1 MKRRRT
7 LLFRR
12 IVIAAL
18 AGLAVLGPAAADD
31 DDKKYD
37 QELARKALLEGR
49 IRPLAEITE
58 KVKPKLPGE
67 IVGVELEVEDDGR
80 IIYEFDVIEPGGK
93 LKEVD
98 VDAATAEILKIE
110 DDD

>member
-1 MKRRRT
+1 MMLRPMLRRT
-7 LLFRR
+7 L
-12 IVIAAL
+12 IAVF
-18 AGLAVLGPAAADD
+18 AGLVAFAPAAADD
-31 DDKKYD
+31 DKKRD

-49 IRPLAEITE
+49 IRSLSEITE

-67 IVGVELEVEDDGR
+67 ILGVELEVEDDGR
-80 IIYEFDVIEPGGK
+80 IIYEFDVIGPGGK
-93 LKEVD
+93 LQEVE

>member
-1 MKRRRT
+1 MKQART
-7 LLFRR
+7 VLRFAL
-12 IVIAAL
+12 VGVLAAV
-18 AGLAVLGPAAADD
+18 AAAAPAAADD
-31 DDKKYD
+31 DKRRD

-58 KVKPKLPGE
+58 RVKPNLPGE
-67 IVGVELEVEDDGR
+67 ILGVEIEVEDGGR
-80 IIYEFDVIEPGGK
+80 FVYEFDVIEPSGK

>member
-1 MKRRRT
+1 MKRLSPIPR
-7 LLFRR
+7 LALM
-12 IVIAAL
+12 AAL
-18 AGLAVLGPAAADD
+18 AGLMAIAPAMA
-31 DDKKYD
+31 DDKKRD

-58 KVKPKLPGE
+58 RVKPRLPGE
-67 IVGVELEVEDDGR
+67 ILGVEIEVEDNGR
-80 IIYEFDVIEPGGK
+80 FIYEFDVIEPGGK
-93 LKEVD
+93 LKEVE